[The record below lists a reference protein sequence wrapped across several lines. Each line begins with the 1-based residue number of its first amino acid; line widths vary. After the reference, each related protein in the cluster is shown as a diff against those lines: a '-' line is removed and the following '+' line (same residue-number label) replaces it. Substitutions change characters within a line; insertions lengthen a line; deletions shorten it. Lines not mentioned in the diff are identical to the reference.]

1 MAESMVDLSEKFA
14 EMMQW
19 VLQIHLQPVC
29 FYKNKN
35 KKTALYATALEV
47 IECWKV
53 NDFREPDTF

>member
-47 IECWKV
+47 IEC
-53 NDFREPDTF
+53 

>member
-1 MAESMVDLSEKFA
+1 MAESMVDLREKFA

-35 KKTALYATALEV
+35 KKQLFTLQL
-47 IECWKV
+47 WKS
-53 NDFREPDTF
+53 